1 MLEQKNSAN
10 LNAINHSIDNIPNL
24 NNLAKDYRKKLLY
37 FVLRKVKNQDDAQ
50 DIVQYTFK
58 EAFQS
63 LHNFRNESKI
73 ETWVTGIAI
82 NLIKNHFHQK
92 KHKPLYYLDDED
104 NNNLEQQSDHKTPA
118 IILENKQLM
127 HDISL
132 AFQAMP
138 VDMRRTAEKVL
149 LHDFTYDDAAKEEL
163 IPIGTVRS
171 RVARAREILRK
182 MIDIESIRLSYE

>member
-1 MLEQKNSAN
+1 MSDQQNRQIDI
-10 LNAINHSIDNIPNL
+10 NAIKNIPDL

-37 FVLRKVKNQDDAQ
+37 FVMRKVKNQDDAQ

-73 ETWVTGIAI
+73 ETWITGIAV
-82 NLIKNHFHQK
+82 NLIKNHFYQK

-104 NNNLEQQSDHKTPA
+104 TQLEQQSDTHTPA
-118 IILENKQLM
+118 IMFEKKQLM
-127 HDISL
+127 CDIHR

-138 VDMRRTAEKVL
+138 KEMRTTAEKVL
-149 LHDFTYDDAAKEEL
+149 LHDVSYADAAKEEI

-182 MIDIESIRLSYE
+182 MIDMESIRFVCE